1 MFVLSLTC
9 VFRNCW
15 ASERASELLCTET
28 SILLIRVL
36 TYGVQTV
43 PLCIQTV
50 IPETFVKAEL
60 FYNGT
65 ICEF

>member
-28 SILLIRVL
+28 SIVDPRSYLRR
-36 TYGVQTV
+36 TDGTV
-43 PLCIQTV
+43 VYPDG
-50 IPETFVKAEL
+50 
-60 FYNGT
+60 YS
-65 ICEF
+65 